1 MELPEKK
8 NPIAEPEIEFDA
20 AGPMKVILD
29 SESFSIPVIFRSILI
44 VLLFMLAAGIVIVL
58 VSSLG
63 YLFFFLMLAVLLA
76 YFIAPLVAVIR
87 KPFEK
92 RGLERFMP
100 RSLAIALSY
109 LIVFTI
115 VGVGIANIAPRVA
128 DQGKEFGASLP
139 VYAATIRQTLN
150 DMNRRFDRLRVPEE
164 LQTKVNEQIS
174 FASQRIT
181 EGFGNFLINS
191 VTYLPWLI
199 IVPVLSFFFLKDANL
214 IRLTILRMFPAG
226 RWRIRAEA
234 VVQDVNLT
242 LAAYTRAQLLSC
254 LLIGIICTIG
264 FSVIGLRYA
273 LLLGLLA
280 GIFEFVPLLGP
291 LAIGII
297 ATATAAFGQ
306 YPTRAIY
313 VVIFLGVL
321 RIFHDYVSYPR
332 IVRGGIHLH
341 PLLIIIAILA
351 GEQVAGIPGVFLAI
365 PVVAVLTVIYKHV
378 LEHHGKTKL
387 LDGLKDEQA
396 IVAEEAG

>member
-1 MELPEKK
+1 MELPDKK

-76 YFIAPLVAVIR
+76 YFIAPLVGFIR
-87 KPFEK
+87 KPFEN

-109 LIVFTI
+109 LIVFTV

-181 EGFGNFLINS
+181 EGFGNFVINS
-191 VTYLPWLI
+191 VSYLPWLI

-254 LLIGIICTIG
+254 LLIGIVCTIG

-297 ATATAAFGQ
+297 ATSTAAFGQ

-313 VVIFLGVL
+313 VAIFLGIL

-332 IVRGGIHLH
+332 FVRGGIHLH

-387 LDGLKDEQA
+387 LDGLKDEKS

>member
-1 MELPEKK
+1 MELPDKK
-8 NPIAEPEIEFDA
+8 NPIAEREIEFDA

-76 YFIAPLVAVIR
+76 YFIAPLVSFIR
-87 KPFEK
+87 KPFEN

-109 LIVFTI
+109 LIVFTV

-181 EGFGNFLINS
+181 EGFGNFVINS
-191 VTYLPWLI
+191 VSYLPWLI

-264 FSVIGLRYA
+264 FSAIGLRYA
-273 LLLGLLA
+273 LLLGLIA

-313 VVIFLGVL
+313 VVIFLGIL

-378 LEHHGKTKL
+378 LEHHGKTRL
-387 LDGLKDEQA
+387 LDGLKDEQS

>member
-1 MELPEKK
+1 MDVPEGKK
-8 NPIAEPEIEFDA
+8 PITVDEIEFEA
-20 AGPMKVILD
+20 TGPMKVILD

-44 VLLFMLAAGIVIVL
+44 VLLFLLGAGIVIVL

-63 YLFFFLMLAVLLA
+63 YLFFFLVLATLLA
-76 YFIAPLVAVIR
+76 YFIAPLVGLIR

-92 RGLERFMP
+92 RNLERFMP

-109 LIVFTI
+109 LIVFT
-115 VGVGIANIAPRVA
+115 VLGVGIANIAPKVA
-128 DQGKEFGASLP
+128 DQGKEFGSSLP
-139 VYAATIRQTLN
+139 AYATTVRQTLN

-164 LQTKVNEQIS
+164 LQTKVNEQIMFS
-174 FASQRIT
+174 SQRIT
-181 EGFGNFLINS
+181 EGFGNFVINS

-234 VVQDVNLT
+234 VVQDINLT

-280 GIFEFVPLLGP
+280 GILEFVPLLGP
-291 LAIGII
+291 LTIGVI

-313 VVIFLGVL
+313 VVIFLGIL

-365 PVVAVLTVIYKHV
+365 PVVAVLTVIYRHV
-378 LEHHGKTKL
+378 LEHHGKTRL
-387 LDGLKDEQA
+387 LDGLRDEPE
-396 IVAEEAG
+396 VEETA